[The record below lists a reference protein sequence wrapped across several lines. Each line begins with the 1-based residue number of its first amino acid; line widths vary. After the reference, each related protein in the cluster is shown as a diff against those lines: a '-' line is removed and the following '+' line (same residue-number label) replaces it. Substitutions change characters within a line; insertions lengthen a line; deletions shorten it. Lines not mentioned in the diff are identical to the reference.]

1 MSRLL
6 KLLLGLCT
14 VSLFLSVIFKIQH
27 WYGGN
32 IMFYS
37 SIIGGVIVA
46 LLIEYTHKP
55 PPIQLDIKSDSN
67 PIRGVILKALLIL
80 SSLTLLMGILF
91 KIMYWPDS
99 SFMLVSGSLGL
110 LITIVVWLL
119 TKEMSR
125 KNLE

>member
-1 MSRLL
+1 MPRLL

-14 VSLFLSVIFKIQH
+14 VSLLLSVIFKIQH
-27 WYGGN
+27 WYGGD

-46 LLIEYTHKP
+46 LLIEYTYKP

-67 PIRGVILKALLIL
+67 PIRGVFLKALVIL

-91 KIMYWPDS
+91 KIMY
-99 SFMLVSGSLGL
+99 
-110 LITIVVWLL
+110 
-119 TKEMSR
+119 
-125 KNLE
+125 